1 MKYNFNITGMTCSAC
16 SARIDQVISD
26 QKGVLKVNVNLLKN
40 EMTIEIDESVI
51 TVEDIIR
58 IVKETGYQASLKTNR
73 TIIQDNSLK
82 TRLIMSIIFLIPLL
96 YLSMGEMLKLPLPK
110 IFVENFLVFL
120 LEQLL
125 FVSAIVIVNI
135 QYFIIG
141 FKNLWKRSPNMDT
154 LIAVS
159 SAAAILYGIYIM
171 ISFIVNP
178 ANIDTTIHHL
188 YFESAGTILTLITL
202 GKYFE
207 GNAKRRTT
215 DSIKKLIDLSPK
227 TATILKE
234 GKEIVVKSE
243 EVVVNDII
251 IVRKGEG
258 IPVDGIIIEGYGII
272 DEATLTG
279 ESNFVD
285 KSVNDKV
292 YKATI
297 NHSGYFMMK
306 ATQVG
311 EDTTYDKIIRLVD
324 EASSSKAPISRLAD
338 KISGIF
344 VPIVMGISL
353 ISLFIWLLAGK
364 TFDFSLLIA
373 ISVLVISCPC
383 ALGLAT
389 PTAIM
394 VATGIAAKNHILIK
408 SAASLEKLHAI
419 DTVLLDKTGTITEG
433 KPELT
438 DFIVL
443 NDDEKE
449 LQNIVYSLEKLS
461 EHPLAKGIYNNL
473 PNSESYPVEDYQ
485 TIFGQGILGM
495 IRNQKVMIGNLR
507 MMEDNN
513 ISYLSHE
520 ETIRT
525 FLKQGKIV
533 LLIAINQNLVGLI
546 ALRDKVKP
554 TSKEAIKEMKKLNI
568 RVAMI
573 SGDSDENSSI
583 IASEVGITDIY
594 AEVLPSEKD
603 VIVQK
608 LQNESRQ
615 VAFVG
620 DGVNDTIALTRADVA
635 IAIGS
640 GTDIAIDSADIVLVK
655 NELLDALN
663 AIRLSKM
670 TMKIIKENL
679 FWAFIYNIILIPVAA
694 GILYP
699 TFNILLQ
706 PMYAAMAMS
715 ISSIFVVTNA
725 LRIRR
730 FKARILNGGENR
742 MVKKVKIDGMMC
754 EHCKARVEK
763 ALLEIPN
770 IKVTIDLTTK
780 IATVTSEQEIDEKDL
795 RRRIK
800 NAGYTVVS
808 IE

>member
-1 MKYNFNITGMTCSAC
+1 
-16 SARIDQVISD
+16 
-26 QKGVLKVNVNLLKN
+26 
-40 EMTIEIDESVI
+40 
-51 TVEDIIR
+51 
-58 IVKETGYQASLKTNR
+58 
-73 TIIQDNSLK
+73 
-82 TRLIMSIIFLIPLL
+82 
-96 YLSMGEMLKLPLPK
+96 
-110 IFVENFLVFL
+110 
-120 LEQLL
+120 
-125 FVSAIVIVNI
+125 
-135 QYFIIG
+135 
-141 FKNLWKRSPNMDT
+141 
-154 LIAVS
+154 
-159 SAAAILYGIYIM
+159 
-171 ISFIVNP
+171 
-178 ANIDTTIHHL
+178 
-188 YFESAGTILTLITL
+188 
-202 GKYFE
+202 
-207 GNAKRRTT
+207 
-215 DSIKKLIDLSPK
+215 
-227 TATILKE
+227 
-234 GKEIVVKSE
+234 
-243 EVVVNDII
+243 
-251 IVRKGEG
+251 
-258 IPVDGIIIEGYGII
+258 
-272 DEATLTG
+272 
-279 ESNFVD
+279 
-285 KSVNDKV
+285 
-292 YKATI
+292 
-297 NHSGYFMMK
+297 
-306 ATQVG
+306 
-311 EDTTYDKIIRLVD
+311 
-324 EASSSKAPISRLAD
+324 
-338 KISGIF
+338 
-344 VPIVMGISL
+344 
-353 ISLFIWLLAGK
+353 
-364 TFDFSLLIA
+364 
-373 ISVLVISCPC
+373 
-383 ALGLAT
+383 
-389 PTAIM
+389 
-394 VATGIAAKNHILIK
+394 
-408 SAASLEKLHAI
+408 
-419 DTVLLDKTGTITEG
+419 
-433 KPELT
+433 
-438 DFIVL
+438 
-443 NDDEKE
+443 
-449 LQNIVYSLEKLS
+449 
-461 EHPLAKGIYNNL
+461 
-473 PNSESYPVEDYQ
+473 
-485 TIFGQGILGM
+485 
-495 IRNQKVMIGNLR
+495 
-507 MMEDNN
+507 
-513 ISYLSHE
+513 
-520 ETIRT
+520 
-525 FLKQGKIV
+525 
-533 LLIAINQNLVGLI
+533 
-546 ALRDKVKP
+546 
-554 TSKEAIKEMKKLNI
+554 MKKLNI

>member
-1 MKYNFNITGMTCSAC
+1 MKQNFNIKGMTCSAC
-16 SARIDQVISD
+16 SARIDQVISN
-26 QKGVLKVNVNLLKN
+26 QKGVSKVNVNLLKN
-40 EMTIEIDESVI
+40 EMMVEYDETII
-51 TVEDIIR
+51 TSDR
-58 IVKETGYQASLKTNR
+58 IMSLVKEAGYQASLKTNR
-73 TIIQDNSLK
+73 TINQDNSLK
-82 TRLIMSIIFLIPLL
+82 TRLLMSIIFLIPLL
-96 YLSMGEMLKLPLPK
+96 YLSMGEMLKLPIPK
-110 IFVENFLVFL
+110 IFIENFLVFL

-135 QYFIIG
+135 QYFIVG
-141 FKNLWKRSPNMDT
+141 FKNLWKQSPNMDT

-159 SAAAILYGIYIM
+159 SSSAILYGIYLLVAFLI
-171 ISFIVNP
+171 NP
-178 ANIDTTIHHL
+178 TMFETETHHL

-215 DSIKKLIDLSPK
+215 DAIQKLIDLSPK
-227 TATILKE
+227 TATILRNNQ
-234 GKEIVVKSE
+234 EIVVRSE
-243 EVVVNDII
+243 EVVVGDLV

-258 IPVDGIIIEGYGII
+258 IPVDGMIIEGYGIL
-272 DEATLTG
+272 DESTLTG

-285 KSVNDKV
+285 KSVNDFV

-297 NHSGYFMMK
+297 NHSGYFIMK
-306 ATQVG
+306 ATEVG
-311 EDTTYDKIIRLVD
+311 EDTAYDKIIRLVD

-353 ISLFIWLLAGK
+353 LSLIIWLLLGK
-364 TFDFSLLIA
+364 TFSFSLLIA

-394 VATGIAAKNHILIK
+394 VATGMAAREHILIK
-408 SAASLEKLHAI
+408 SAASLEKLHGI

-433 KPELT
+433 KPKLT
-438 DFIVL
+438 DFL
-443 NDDEKE
+443 TFGYEEEK
-449 LQNIVYSLEKLS
+449 LKNMVYSLEKYS
-461 EHPLAKGIYNNL
+461 EHPLAKGIIKYL
-473 PNSESYPVEDYQ
+473 NSSTASLVEDYQ
-485 TIFGQGILGM
+485 AIFGQGISGV
-495 IRNQKVMIGNLR
+495 IQNQKIMIGNLN
-507 MMEDNN
+507 MMESHQIDV
-513 ISYLSHE
+513 LSQKE
-520 ETIRT
+520 KIKD
-525 FLKQGKIV
+525 LLSQGKIV
-533 LLIAINQNLVGLI
+533 LLVVVDQLLVGLI
-546 ALRDKVKP
+546 ALRDSLKP
-554 TSKEAIKEMKKLNI
+554 TSQQAIKEIQKCNI
-568 RVAMI
+568 NVAMI
-573 SGDSDENSSI
+573 SGDSLENSKI
-583 IASEVGITDIY
+583 IANEVGITDIY

-603 VIVQK
+603 GIVQK
-608 LQNESRQ
+608 LQKESHQ

-640 GTDIAIDSADIVLVK
+640 GTDVAIDSADIVLVK
-655 NELLDALN
+655 NELLDVLN

-670 TMKIIKENL
+670 TMRIIKENL
-679 FWAFIYNIILIPVAA
+679 FWAFIYNVILIPVAA
-694 GILYP
+694 GALYSSL
-699 TFNILLQ
+699 NILLQ

-730 FKARILNGGENR
+730 FKAKIPNGGESIV
-742 MVKKVKIDGMMC
+742 VKKIKIDGMMC

-763 ALLEIPN
+763 TLLEIPN
-770 IKVTIDLTTK
+770 TKVIVDLATKTATI
-780 IATVTSEQEIDEKDL
+780 TSDKELDEKDL